1 MRPKH
6 EIAEV
11 VKIHYQCYSQKHTPC
26 VKVKQTLQ
34 AIKDCRTAK
43 LGGHKAQCGCCNH
56 EQISY
61 NSCRNRH
68 CPKCQATNRERW
80 IAGREAELL
89 PVPYY
94 HIVFTL
100 PDSLNPLALKQP
112 VQVYNALFK
121 AAWLTIQQFASDPKY
136 LNAKTGMTSILHT
149 WGQQLSLHP
158 HLHCIVPAGGV
169 KDDVWKYVEQKGK
182 VSSRKGKYLYPKRAL
197 SEVFR
202 AIYMRELRKTV
213 TVPQD
218 IAKKLFNRNWVVYA
232 KQPFKTPETVVEY
245 LGRYTHK
252 VAISNHRL
260 VEVNEQHVSF
270 KYKNYKTNKSN
281 LVMSLQG
288 SEFLRRFAL
297 HILPPGFV
305 RIRSYG
311 ILASRNK
318 LTDLNIAKAY
328 FGQEHYV
335 VPKFSWQY
343 LAEHKLG
350 IIPGQCPRCKEG
362 IMEIVEAYDP
372 ETRGPPKDK
381 IKLSKYLRFA

>member
-1 MRPKH
+1 MR
-6 EIAEV
+6 
-11 VKIHYQCYSQKHTPC
+11 
-26 VKVKQTLQ
+26 TLQ

-43 LGGHKAQCGCCNH
+43 LGGHKSQCGCCDH

-169 KDDVWKYVEQKGK
+169 KDDAWKYVEQKGK
-182 VSSRKGKYLYPKRAL
+182 VSSRKRNYLYPKCAL
-197 SEVFR
+197 SKVFR
-202 AIYMRELRKTV
+202 AIYMRELRKNV

-218 IAKKLFNRNWVVYA
+218 IAKKIFNRDWVVYA
-232 KQPFKTPETVVEY
+232 KQPFKTPETVIEY
-245 LGRYTHK
+245 LGRYTHSPRWIIK
-252 VAISNHRL
+252 VVA
-260 VEVNEQHVSF
+260 
-270 KYKNYKTNKSN
+270 
-281 LVMSLQG
+281 
-288 SEFLRRFAL
+288 
-297 HILPPGFV
+297 
-305 RIRSYG
+305 
-311 ILASRNK
+311 
-318 LTDLNIAKAY
+318 
-328 FGQEHYV
+328 
-335 VPKFSWQY
+335 
-343 LAEHKLG
+343 
-350 IIPGQCPRCKEG
+350 
-362 IMEIVEAYDP
+362 
-372 ETRGPPKDK
+372 
-381 IKLSKYLRFA
+381 

>member
-1 MRPKH
+1 M
-6 EIAEV
+6 
-11 VKIHYQCYSQKHTPC
+11 
-26 VKVKQTLQ
+26 
-34 AIKDCRTAK
+34 
-43 LGGHKAQCGCCNH
+43 
-56 EQISY
+56 
-61 NSCRNRH
+61 
-68 CPKCQATNRERW
+68 
-80 IAGREAELL
+80 
-89 PVPYY
+89 
-94 HIVFTL
+94 
-100 PDSLNPLALKQP
+100 
-112 VQVYNALFK
+112 QVYNALFK

-169 KDDVWKYVEQKGK
+169 KNDVWKYVEQKGK

-197 SEVFR
+197 SDVFR
-202 AIYMRELRKTV
+202 AIYMKELRKTV

-218 IAKKLFNRNWVVYA
+218 IAKKLFDRKWVVYA
-232 KQPFKTPETVVEY
+232 KQPFKSPETVVEY

-260 VEVNEQHVSF
+260 VEVNEQSVSF
-270 KYKNYKTNKSN
+270 KYKNYKTNQSD

-318 LTDLNIAKAY
+318 SCDLNIAKAY
-328 FGQEHYV
+328 ALCASQV
-335 VPKFSWQY
+335 
-343 LAEHKLG
+343 
-350 IIPGQCPRCKEG
+350 
-362 IMEIVEAYDP
+362 
-372 ETRGPPKDK
+372 
-381 IKLSKYLRFA
+381 